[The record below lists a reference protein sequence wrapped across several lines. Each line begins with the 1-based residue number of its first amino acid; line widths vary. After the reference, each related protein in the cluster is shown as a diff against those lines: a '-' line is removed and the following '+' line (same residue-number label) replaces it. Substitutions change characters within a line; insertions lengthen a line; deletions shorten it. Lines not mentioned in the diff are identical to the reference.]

1 MPVTIERL
9 SSIGVTQLGN
19 VRDRRLRRG
28 SIRDRGKR
36 IEIGLVNN
44 MPDSALLATERQ
56 FSSLLE
62 AACGRADVRLHL
74 FSLRD
79 VPRSPEARGAMTRT
93 YQDVSQ
99 LRNKRLDALIITG
112 AEPVARELALEPYW
126 RGLCEL
132 IDWAD
137 SNTLSTILSCLAAHA
152 GVQHLDGI
160 SRQPLAQKCSGVFA
174 FETTVRN
181 RLVTDL
187 GSGMLTPHSR
197 RNGLDPQDLA
207 RHGYQTLTSDSETGV
222 DIFVKQKQS
231 LLVFLQ
237 GHPEYEDD
245 SLAREFRRDMSRFL
259 RGEQDA
265 LPSIPAGYFPAQVE
279 RSLASF
285 AERAWL
291 DRRPELMGAFPD
303 AGALGPGNTPWRAS
317 AIQLYRNWLE
327 IIAERKAALMRDDG
341 PIAVARLGG

>member
-9 SSIGVTQLGN
+9 SSAGVTQLGN

-62 AACGRADVRLHL
+62 AASGRADVRLHL
-74 FSLRD
+74 FALRD
-79 VPRSPEARGAMTRT
+79 VPRTPESRGAMTRT
-93 YQDVSQ
+93 YQDAGQ

-112 AEPVARELALEPYW
+112 AEPLAADLAQEPYW
-126 RGLCEL
+126 RALCDL

-137 SNTLSTILSCLAAHA
+137 SNTISTILSCLAAHA
-152 GVQHLDGI
+152 GVLHLDGI
-160 SRQPLAQKCSGVFA
+160 SRQSLGKKCSGIFA
-174 FETTVRN
+174 FETAARN
-181 RLVTDL
+181 RLVSDL
-187 GSGMLTPHSR
+187 GSGVLTPHSR
-197 RNGLDPQDLA
+197 KNGLNPQDLA
-207 RHGYQTLTSDSETGV
+207 RQGYQALTADAEIGV

-259 RGEQDA
+259 RGEQAA
-265 LPSIPAGYFPAQVE
+265 LPSIPAGYFPPLVE
-279 RSLASF
+279 RSLAEF
-285 AERAWL
+285 VERAWL
-291 DRRPELMGAFPD
+291 DRRPELMSAFPD
-303 AGALGPGNTPWRAS
+303 AGALGSGNAPWRPS
-317 AIQLYRNWLE
+317 AVQLYRNWLE